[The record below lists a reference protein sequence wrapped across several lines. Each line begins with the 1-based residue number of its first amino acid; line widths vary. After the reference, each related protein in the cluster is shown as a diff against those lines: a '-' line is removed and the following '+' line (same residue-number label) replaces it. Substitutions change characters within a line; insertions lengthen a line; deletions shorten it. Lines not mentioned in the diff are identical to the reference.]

1 MTIEIVIQIILN
13 IVGVFAFLIA
23 LGGIIVLIIFMD
35 KYLRLKQYADIKDF
49 IKYLDKK
56 NKEEETQILKDMKL
70 YKFIKKEKDG
80 KQWKIKIK

>member
-1 MTIEIVIQIILN
+1 
-13 IVGVFAFLIA
+13 
-23 LGGIIVLIIFMD
+23 MD
-35 KYLRLKQYADIKDF
+35 KYYRLKQYADIKEF

-80 KQWKIKIK
+80 KQ